1 MASCRVFLDPYHK
14 RASGPPHWPTYTCS
28 LPVAMR
34 CRREKT
40 CRKLDLPAPLEPMST
55 LRLPRARSH
64 SLMDLNPRTHI
75 LETAGFFMRAS
86 FLHWL
91 SSYKAFSLSLRFP
104 CSGLHLCCQCGWQS
118 LRGAF
123 PNNECRGSLVG
134 SSGLSVPKART
145 KGKRYRARC
154 FPGIV
159 LSVLLPGCCLSMPRE
174 TGMQVQ
180 YFVLSYCIVFVLLC
194 VFMNIINDSSA
205 AIVPCFVP

>member
-75 LETAGFFMRAS
+75 FETAGFFMRAS

-91 SSYKAFSLSLRFP
+91 SAYKAFSLSLRFP

-123 PNNECRGSLVG
+123 PNNECRGPLV
-134 SSGLSVPKART
+134 SSCAFPVPKARRRARDT
-145 KGKRYRARC
+145 VQDASPGSSCPSCFPDAAFLCHGKRECKCNILCCRT
-154 FPGIV
+154 V
-159 LSVLLPGCCLSMPRE
+159 LFSCC
-174 TGMQVQ
+174 
-180 YFVLSYCIVFVLLC
+180 C
-194 VFMNIINDSSA
+194 VFS
-205 AIVPCFVP
+205 